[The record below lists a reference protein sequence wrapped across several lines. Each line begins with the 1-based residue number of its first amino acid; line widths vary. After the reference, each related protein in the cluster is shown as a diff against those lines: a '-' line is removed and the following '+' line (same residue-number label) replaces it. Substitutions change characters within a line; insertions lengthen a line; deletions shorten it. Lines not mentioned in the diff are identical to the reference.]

1 MKNSGFILCLFLLAS
16 TGFVKTAN
24 AQWTDMEWESYGIA
38 FKAPTDFTI
47 AKNDEGEFT
56 ASGAIFTMSITAWD
70 DETDTN
76 PEEICKNLLDDLSGT
91 DKTILKEA
99 ALDYQNGL
107 EGYEANCTAIQD
119 GKLVH
124 IIIGGYR
131 DSMFLTGVS
140 VQLLY
145 WDDPEQND
153 RNYEAALYILR
164 SLQATE

>member
-1 MKNSGFILCLFLLAS
+1 MKNSGFILCLFLMVTA
-16 TGFVKTAN
+16 GFVQTAN
-24 AQWTDMEWESYGIA
+24 AQWTDMVWESYGIA

-70 DETDTN
+70 DDTDTY
-76 PEEICKNLLDDLSGT
+76 PMEICQGTLDDLSGT
-91 DKTILKEA
+91 DKTIIKEA
-99 ALDYQNGL
+99 EIDDQNGL
-107 EGYEANCTAIQD
+107 EGYEAYCTAIQD

-124 IIIGGYR
+124 IIIGGYQ
-131 DSMFLTGVS
+131 DPIFLTNVS

-153 RNYEAALYILR
+153 GNYEAALYILR